1 MAGAEIVYRDEKV
14 EAVRTSEHLVLR
26 FLKPHTLRIP
36 LGDRKAVDDEVIR
49 MIKMRTA
56 DSRKYFVQAQ
66 IGGVIGVSRQMIN
79 RRWQVYR
86 EEGLLALL
94 AGEWDKSK
102 ITPALLDRLAELVV
116 ENPFLFAH
124 EIKEKLKA
132 EGVCDEIS
140 DTSLHSAVRQMDG
153 RKLVMLMRAKA
164 DRQSPQ
170 AFTQA
175 GYVIER
181 LFAVVEELLGKLH
194 AQPAE
199 AIDNVGLYEQ
209 LRLLYHRYIRHRPS
223 PTEKDCYLP
232 RKKLARDCRRKIAF
246 LQALLGRIFPANRCP
261 DCHSGEVRFF
271 FRRPRGY
278 VTARGEK
285 IRSYSTIYR
294 CLNRDCP
301 TKYFT
306 VPPKGV
312 ELYARVHRDVKKM
325 TLRWIFHLRGSL
337 ARVCDEL
344 AEHGIRVALTT
355 VLRWVKKAGEE
366 CVRVL
371 DLCDREQW
379 SQPLCIDEKWIKVRG
394 KWNYVFTAVGAGV
407 GDLIA
412 VELFAHKDR
421 QAIKTF
427 LLQLKACGY
436 RPQSITTDLLLGYE
450 SVVAEVFPDCLY
462 HQCVLHAA
470 RDARRIVRQALGDD
484 GEEGWRK
491 RLTRRISTLFASKK
505 LKQLKK
511 RYARLM
517 ALRDQAPEEVAGLF
531 EMLDRYYPKL
541 RQSITTTDIPS
552 TTNAVERAIGEF
564 EERYHLTKGFSSF
577 YHAQFFLKAFQ
588 VYYRLRKLRFGP
600 FTGRSR
606 LELMGN
612 PVAKLHFGDYLT
624 PTYS

>member
-1 MAGAEIVYRDEKV
+1 MADAEVVYRDEKV
-14 EAVRTSEHLVLR
+14 EALRTGQHLLVR

-49 MIKMRTA
+49 MIKMRSA
-56 DSRKYFVQAQ
+56 EGRKYFVQAE
-66 IGGVIGVSRQMIN
+66 IGRLIGVSRQMVN

-102 ITPALLDRLAELVV
+102 ITPALLDRLAQIVV
-116 ENPFLFAH
+116 ENPFVFAH

-132 EGVCDEIS
+132 EGVCEQIS
-140 DTSLHSAVRQMDG
+140 DASLYSALRQMDG
-153 RKLVMLMRAKA
+153 RRLVMLMREKA

-170 AFTQA
+170 TFTES

-181 LFAVVEELLGKLH
+181 LFAVIEELLGKLH

-199 AIDNVGLYEQ
+199 AVSNLGLYEQ
-209 LRLLYHRYIRHRPS
+209 LRLLYRRHIRHRAT
-223 PTEKDCYLP
+223 PTEKDCYRP

-246 LQALLGRIFPANRCP
+246 VQVLLGRIFPAHRCP

-271 FRRPRGY
+271 FRRPRRY
-278 VTARGEK
+278 VNARGEK
-285 IRSYSTIYR
+285 IRSYSTVYR
-294 CLNRDCP
+294 CVNRRCP

-312 ELYARVHRDVKKM
+312 ELYARAHRDVKKM
-325 TLRWIFHLRGSL
+325 TFRWIFHLRGSL

-371 DLCDREQW
+371 DLCDQDEW
-379 SQPLCIDEKWIKVRG
+379 SQPLCIDEKWVKVRS
-394 KWNYVFTAVGAGV
+394 KWNYVFTAVGAQV
-407 GDLIA
+407 GDLVA
-412 VELFAHKDR
+412 LELFAHKDR

-427 LLQLKACGY
+427 LLGLKACGY
-436 RPQSITTDLLLGYE
+436 RPRSITTDLLLGYE
-450 SVVAEVFPDCLY
+450 SVVAEVFPDCIY

-484 GEEGWRK
+484 GEKGWRK

-517 ALRDQAPEEVAGLF
+517 KLKDQTPQEVAGLF
-531 EMLDRYYPKL
+531 EMLGRYYPKL
-541 RQSITTTDIPS
+541 CRSISRTDIPA

-564 EERYHLTKGFSSF
+564 EERYHLTKGFTSF
-577 YHAQFFLKAFQ
+577 YHAQFFLRAFRI
-588 VYYRLRKLRFGP
+588 YYRLRKLRFGP
-600 FTGRSR
+600 FAGKSR
-606 LELMGN
+606 LELKRN
-612 PVAKLHFGDYLT
+612 PIAKLHFTDYLT